1 MAKKDDI
8 LNTVKAAAT
17 HGFDPLDIALAID
30 SFARLLAADVEPR
43 EAFKKAFTL
52 RETGPAELHR
62 AAYELQTQP
71 QVEKLVAQYRSENKA
86 KAEAKRA
93 EAEAAAYD
101 LRIAMADARL
111 AYETARD
118 RGNASAMVAA
128 SQLMA
133 KLHGLLIDK
142 QEIKHGPMKNMSDE
156 ELDAEIAKYAAI
168 AAIDKVKNG
177 NGQEAASAGA
187 EGEGAAGG

>member
-8 LNTVKAAAT
+8 LNTVRAATT

-30 SFARLLAADVEPR
+30 AFARLLAADVEPR
-43 EAFKKAFTL
+43 DAFKKAFNL
-52 RETGPAELHR
+52 KETGPAELHR

-71 QVEKLVAQYRSENKA
+71 QVEKLVAQYRAENKA
-86 KAEAKRA
+86 KADAKRA
-93 EAEAAAYD
+93 EAEAVAYD

-111 AYETARD
+111 AYQTAAD

-142 QEIKHGPMKNMSDE
+142 QEVRQGPLKNLSDE

-168 AAIDKVKNG
+168 AVIDTVSKKEDVG
-177 NGQEAASAGA
+177 SR
-187 EGEGAAGG
+187 